1 MDQDPTELKHF
12 EKEEAT
18 FKLVHWFRQSWAL
31 FWTFPEN
38 ASNVLDLHSA
48 PMQFL
53 LDADKAWLLLKLTFL
68 SENQRWF
75 FGLADLMSLCGENSV
90 KEKGPFEAKMQ
101 TPFPN
106 YSQWYCVKSYLST
119 LCRIFS
125 KIQPERHPI
134 TPNHPYIYIYMYI
147 MCSA

>member
-1 MDQDPTELKHF
+1 
-12 EKEEAT
+12 
-18 FKLVHWFRQSWAL
+18 
-31 FWTFPEN
+31 
-38 ASNVLDLHSA
+38 
-48 PMQFL
+48 MQFL

-134 TPNHPYIYIYMYI
+134 TPNHPYIYIYVHYVLCLGEVLPARNSYWLGWSSFPAFHCWFCWRCAAQVIVLLDMQNFRNN
-147 MCSA
+147 SGL